1 MRLLSSRVIAVAA
14 IVVLAVAA
22 RPASAHHAVQAEFD
36 QNKKATITGVLT
48 RVMWVNPHVRWQM
61 EVKNPKTGKVET
73 WDISGGAP
81 GGFRAIGITS
91 KDVFK
96 VGETYTAIVALAR
109 DGSTTGHVFA
119 FILPD
124 GRKID
129 MWQQYSQ

>member
-1 MRLLSSRVIAVAA
+1 MRQLLSRLFAIAVM
-14 IVVLAVAA
+14 VFLTLAA

-48 RVMWVNPHVRWQM
+48 RVMWVNPHVRWM
-61 EVKNPKTGKVET
+61 MDVKNPKTGKVEP

-81 GGFRAIGITS
+81 GGFRALGITS

-96 VGETYTAIVALAR
+96 VGDTITAIVALAR
-109 DGSTTGHVFA
+109 DGSNTGHVFA
-119 FILPD
+119 FILSD